1 MFENLHFINTEGM
14 WRGVVVCV
22 IDIFGNDP
30 DHDHRE
36 NIWSRTIR
44 GDRDRD
50 REFDDHAG
58 H

>member
-1 MFENLHFINTEGM
+1 M

-30 DHDHRE
+30 DHDRRE

-44 GDRDRD
+44 GDPD